1 MLRFIVLRSFLF
13 KDFLSLEEDDD
24 APQQRD
30 RESDCVCQNR
40 TEHEQS
46 TCACCVDLN
55 FSGIEGGTVCTKMKY
70 LSQEE
75 GIAVNV
81 SLGKTVF
88 KSATITVEKA
98 DDVCLSVIGGLAKMC
113 AKFDGLAPSASG
125 GLIGCEYSNA
135 LK

>member
-1 MLRFIVLRSFLF
+1 MLRFIVSRSFLF

-24 APQQRD
+24 APQKRD

-40 TEHEQS
+40 TAHEAS

-81 SLGKTVF
+81 SLGKTVH
-88 KSATITVEKA
+88 KSATITVAKA
-98 DDVCLSVIGGLAKMC
+98 EDVCLSVIGGLAKMC

-125 GLIGCEYSNA
+125 GLIGCTYLTA
-135 LK
+135 LR